1 MNMTYRIEENRQYGS
16 HEVYFDGKPADAVRA
31 ALKALKFRWNG
42 KKSCWYGFA
51 DESAIIA
58 AILGTNTDDTDPEN
72 AAGVVTDGYMGGRA
86 YYGPKSGK
94 ALYGADLSAAIRA
107 DVKRAGLKGV
117 TISCKSYSGGQLIRA
132 KVKTTAEDVKP
143 WAEFLA
149 GYSVSPS
156 GYCLDCLSESGTWYT
171 KSRDEYFCS
180 MTAEEQ
186 TRTRTD
192 AARGEWQRET
202 QKSNSVNQYHLE
214 AYTSFTDRFLE
225 KLRLLNDIINA
236 YRFDESNAMVDYVNT
251 NFYYDIITVP
261 AA

>member
-1 MNMTYRIEENRQYGS
+1 MTYRIEENRQFGS
-16 HEVYFDGKPADAVRA
+16 REIYFDGKPSAAVRD
-31 ALKALKFRWNG
+31 ALKSLKFRWNG
-42 KKSCWYGFA
+42 KKLCWYGFA
-51 DESAIIA
+51 AECEIIS
-58 AILGTNTDDTDPEN
+58 AILGTNTDDTPAED
-72 AAGVVTDGYMGGRA
+72 AAGVVTDGYLGGGA

-117 TISCKSYSGGQLIRA
+117 TISCKSYSGGQSIRA

-149 GYSVSPS
+149 GYVVSPS
-156 GYCLDCLSESGTWYT
+156 GYWLDCLNDSGKWYT
-171 KSRDEYFCS
+171 KSREEYFCS

-186 TRTRTD
+186 EQTRTD
-192 AARGEWQRET
+192 AARAEWQRET
-202 QKSNSVNQYHLE
+202 QSQNDVNYYHLDK
-214 AYTSFTDRFLE
+214 YTSFTDRFLA

-236 YRFDESNAMVDYVNT
+236 YRYDESNAMVDYFDT
-251 NFYYDIITVP
+251 NFYYDITTVP